1 MSDISNN
8 TLLIL
13 VELMMLMMLVQLLAT
28 LFLIK
33 VAKKMY
39 LKLVKTTRNDLDRLL
54 VDANQ
59 TLAAVYEEEIKYYIL
74 HKQYY
79 EEKAD
84 HYEHETKRLAGEIG
98 QDYRKFKYF
107 CDWADERKQKID
119 KCFAEV
125 FDKLKN

>member
-1 MSDISNN
+1 MSEISNN
-8 TLLIL
+8 TLLI
-13 VELMMLMMLVQLLAT
+13 VAELMILMMLVQLLAT

-39 LKLVKTTRNDLDRLL
+39 LKLVRSSKNDLDKLL

-59 TLAAVYEEEIKYYIL
+59 NLAAVYEEEIKYYVL

-84 HYEHETKRLAGEIG
+84 HYEQETKRLAGEIG

-107 CDWADERKQKID
+107 SDWATERQAKID
-119 KCFAEV
+119 KCFGEI
-125 FDKLKN
+125 FGKLRN